1 MMFRES
7 TLVTVPNVAGRAAET
22 LAEVG
27 ACAAGTRGCT
37 VCLGEFSSQVQHSR
51 CQSYHSR
58 ILESMDEVLRRH
70 YQSYCCRSYTSA

>member
-37 VCLGEFSSQVQHSR
+37 VCLRDFSSQVQHSR
-51 CQSYHSR
+51 HQSYHSR
-58 ILESMDEVLRRH
+58 ILEPMEEVRHCH
-70 YQSYCCRSYTSA
+70 YQSYCCRSYYK